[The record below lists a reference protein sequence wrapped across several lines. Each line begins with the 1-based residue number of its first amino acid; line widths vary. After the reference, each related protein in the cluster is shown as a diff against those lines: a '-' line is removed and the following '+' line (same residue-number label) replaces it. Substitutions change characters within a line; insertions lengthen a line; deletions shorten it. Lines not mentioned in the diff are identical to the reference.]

1 MKLLIKNARIV
12 DPLSPF
18 NGQTQDIFIENGL
31 IRQIGSAIQ
40 TPADQEISIENLC
53 ISPGWVDVFS
63 HFGDPGQ
70 EYKETIETGA
80 AAAAAGGYTDVFLL
94 PNTNPVVDSKAQVEY
109 LRQRSAT
116 QPVNLH
122 PIGAVTRQ
130 TEGKD
135 LAEMYDM
142 RASGAIAFSDG
153 IRSIQSAGLLVK
165 ALQYIK
171 AFGGIIIQ
179 LPDDQSISP
188 HGLMNEGVV
197 STSLG
202 LAGKPAMAEELIVA
216 RDIKLARYTESKLHL
231 TAISTSKSVKYVNRG
246 KASGIQLSCSV
257 TPYHLYFNEE
267 SLQEYDTNLKVN
279 PPIRTEADRLRLIE
293 AVKDGTVD
301 CIATHHLPHEADSKV
316 SEFEYARNGMTG
328 LETAFSVL
336 NTVIPNEP
344 ERWVRLLSTQ
354 PRTLFGLPA
363 LSIQEGQKATLTL
376 FDPEKEWTYTLS
388 QKRSRSQNSPFLGK
402 TLRGKVWGIINKDQL
417 ILNP

>member
-40 TPADQEISIENLC
+40 TSADEEISIENLSV
-53 ISPGWVDVFS
+53 SPGWVDIFT

-142 RASGAIAFSDG
+142 RSSGAIAFSDG

-216 RDIKLARYTESKLHL
+216 RDIKLARYTDSKLHL
-231 TAISTSKSVKYVNRG
+231 TAISTAKSVEYVNRG

-328 LETAFSVL
+328 LETAFAVL
-336 NTVIPNEP
+336 NTVIPNES
-344 ERWVRLLSTQ
+344 ERWVRLLSSQ
-354 PRTLFGLPA
+354 PRALFGLPA
-363 LSIQEGQKATLTL
+363 LSVQEGQKATLTL
-376 FDPEKEWTYTLS
+376 FDPDKEWIYTLS

>member
-40 TPADQEISIENLC
+40 TKADQEISIENLC

-94 PNTNPVVDSKAQVEY
+94 PNTNPVVDSKGQVEY

-165 ALQYIK
+165 ALQYIN

-231 TAISTSKSVKYVNRG
+231 TAISTAKSVEYVNRG

-344 ERWVRLLSTQ
+344 ERWVRLLSSQ
-354 PRTLFGLPA
+354 PRALFGLPA
-363 LSIQEGQKATLTL
+363 LSIEEGQKATLTL

>member
-12 DPLSPF
+12 DPISPF
-18 NGQTQDIFIENGL
+18 NGQTQDILIENGL
-31 IRQIGSAIQ
+31 IRQIGPSIE
-40 TPADQEISIENLC
+40 TSADQEISIENLC
-53 ISPGWVDVFS
+53 VSPGWVDIFS

-142 RASGAIAFSDG
+142 RASGAVAFSDG

-171 AFGGIIIQ
+171 AFGGIIMQ

-216 RDIKLARYTESKLHL
+216 RDIKLARYTDSKLHL
-231 TAISTSKSVKYVNRG
+231 TAISTAKSVEYVNRG

-301 CIATHHLPHEADSKV
+301 CIATHHLPHETDSKV

-354 PRTLFGLPA
+354 PRALFGLPA
-363 LSIQEGQKATLTL
+363 LSIQEGQIASLTL
-376 FDPEKEWTYTLS
+376 FDPDKDWTYTLS

-402 TLRGKVWGIINKDQL
+402 SLRGKVWGIINKDQL